1 MDICHEEV
9 AGASGEGI
17 SEISIELGPT
27 GGVEPLCE
35 SSEISI
41 EQGPTAGVEP
51 LHESLFVCCTE
62 AQEME
67 TMLIF

>member
-27 GGVEPLCE
+27 GGVEPL
-35 SSEISI
+35 
-41 EQGPTAGVEP
+41 
-51 LHESLFVCCTE
+51 HESLFVCCTE